1 MKINLSLFNIEIGI
15 IASARKKRTETVK
28 GITNRCDDGHYILF
42 LDYDNIPY
50 EWLKEEL
57 KALQVE
63 FSIKE
68 LFILKSSSDSYHIIS
83 FEKFTREEYEQIL
96 HRSSCDKGYKT
107 IPFIWGKKLN
117 TLRITEKNGKKPE
130 FFDYINYGG
139 LIMNREISKAHS
151 KMFKLLYDLNPIGN
165 KDNSENIIFAEY
177 KI

>member
-28 GITNRCDDGHYILF
+28 GITNRCEDGKYILF

-50 EWLKEEL
+50 EWLKDEL
-57 KALQVE
+57 KAIQIE

-68 LFILKSSSDSYHIIS
+68 LFVMKSSKDSYHIIS
-83 FEKFTREEYEQIL
+83 FEKMTRETYEQIL

-117 TLRITEKNGKKPE
+117 TLRISEKNGKKPE
-130 FFDYINYGG
+130 FFDYLNYRS
-139 LIMNREISKAHS
+139 LIMDKEISKPHA
-151 KMFKLLYDLNPIGN
+151 KIFKLLYDLNPIGN
-165 KDNSENIIFAEY
+165 KDEAQNVIFAEY